1 MVSRN
6 DAGPVGDR
14 GALAAGIA
22 EALEVERGKIG
33 PIGLW
38 YDWHRDWLEAMAEIA
53 HLWGAPDV
61 DSWISDAGADREVW
75 NRATRRQLTI
85 WTVDAAAVIGERSL
99 SFVQAAR
106 SYLDPIAAAAAAGVQ
121 PRLTP
126 LWYSHEM
133 PYAYR
138 YFFPGV
144 EEFTMPQVFQELSHN
159 GWDPQML
166 TPPERFGWEM
176 IPVWVWREAAEFAAK
191 WDDMSEALNVAE
203 PPWSDPL
210 VLEVS
215 EWCARRRTEA
225 FEVELEEMAR
235 SFGHNLEQLGVELTA
250 RAARCGLGPAV
261 LERTAF
267 TVRREGMDQEDV
279 YDILTECAHGMQ
291 TALATDTAT
300 SSQRSR
306 EAPPEQPEQLILTEH
321 NSRSSAPVLLSE
333 DAQDRSVEP
342 LGCSCQLSGP
352 AMERNA
358 VLARERLRTLT
369 NSDPRR
375 GPETPSSP
383 AGCSSPTSAIGGGL
397 MELHAELTAAVV
409 VNRARRAAEGH
420 EALRIELAVEEY
432 MGVTADHEQIA
443 AAMML
448 AVAAE
453 ALSTAEAL
461 EILELALSFDRC
473 CDVVEDLRADVA
485 RHWDYWPW
493 FS

>member
-1 MVSRN
+1 MMDSRN

-14 GALAAGIA
+14 GELAAGIA
-22 EALEVERGKIG
+22 EALEVELGKIG

-38 YDWHRDWLEAMAEIA
+38 YDWHRDWLETMAKVA

-61 DSWISDAGADREVW
+61 DSWNSDARTDREVW
-75 NRATRRQLTI
+75 NRATRHQLTI

-106 SYLDPIAAAAAAGVQ
+106 SYLDPIAAAEAAGVR

-144 EEFTMPQVFQELSHN
+144 EEFTMPQAFQKLSHN

-166 TPPERFGWEM
+166 TPTERFGWEM

-191 WDDMSEALNVAE
+191 WDDMSETLKVAE

-215 EWCARRRTEA
+215 EWWARRRTEA
-225 FEVELEEMAR
+225 FEAELEEMAR

-300 SSQRSR
+300 SSQRSH
-306 EAPPEQPEQLILTEH
+306 EAPPEQLILTDYD
-321 NSRSSAPVLLSE
+321 SGSSALVLLSE
-333 DAQDRSVEP
+333 DAQDHSVEP
-342 LGCSCQLSGP
+342 LGCSCQLSGA
-352 AMERNA
+352 AMERDA

-375 GPETPSSP
+375 GAETPSSP
-383 AGCSSPTSAIGGGL
+383 ARCSSPTNAISGGL
-397 MELHAELTAAVV
+397 MGLHAELTAAVV

-420 EALRIELAVEEY
+420 EALRIELAVEKWLG
-432 MGVTADHEQIA
+432 MTADHEQIA

-453 ALSTAEAL
+453 ALSAAEVL
-461 EILELALSFDRC
+461 ELLELALSYDRC
-473 CDVVEDLRADVA
+473 CDVVADLRSDLA

-493 FS
+493 LS